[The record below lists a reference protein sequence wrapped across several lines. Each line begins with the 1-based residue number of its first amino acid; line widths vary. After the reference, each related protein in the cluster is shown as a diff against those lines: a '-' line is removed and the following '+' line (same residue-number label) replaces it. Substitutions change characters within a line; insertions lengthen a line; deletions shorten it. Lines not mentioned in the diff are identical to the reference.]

1 MTLFVGAEWYCFLVG
16 KDKVVL

>member
-1 MTLFVGAEWYCFLVG
+1 MILFVGAEWYCFPVG